1 MQHLRA
7 RTGVCEKNDPRPH
20 VRVGSPAPHPR
31 ISMLPA
37 TAARV
42 RAAAKK
48 TTLLVPSPPAPWI
61 NIEIRGERGGALAV
75 QAKVREGRFFRKHR
89 TRHIVFVRFVPTNFG
104 ARPGFPGIYS
114 AHKRAAKPA

>member
-1 MQHLRA
+1 MQRLRA

-48 TTLLVPSPPAPWI
+48 TTLLVPGPPAPWI
-61 NIEIRGERGGALAV
+61 NIEIRGERGGIGCASESAGGSFFSQTPDSAYCVCALCPN
-75 QAKVREGRFFRKHR
+75 EFR
-89 TRHIVFVRFVPTNFG
+89 G
-104 ARPGFPGIYS
+104 APGLPGYILG
-114 AHKRAAKPA
+114 P